1 MLSKSLQNIATDQA
15 LFSLVPA
22 PMQWA
27 EEFCTAKRAEG
38 LSRRSIAI
46 YAGTLRVFI
55 EWAALRNVAAVE
67 ELTTD
72 DLRKFML
79 HLAEA
84 GHNVGGQHHY
94 YRVLKTF
101 LRWYADEAEPFNWRN
116 PVERLKAPKL
126 PELPLQ
132 PVELPTVARLLDT
145 TGSGRHAV
153 RDRAML
159 CCLIDC
165 GLRANELTGLD
176 VADFNFA
183 DGALLVKHGK
193 GSRIRTVFAGQ
204 KTRRAL
210 RAWVGARGKTP
221 GALFTTHGGRLTY
234 AGLRQVVRRL
244 ALRAGVPEP
253 ALHSFWRA
261 YALAMLRRVRC
272 CDTVVAVGPF
282 RLVAAA
288 ALHQANRRGPA
299 RHCRAP
305 FTGGP
310 LVTKQRMA

>member
-1 MLSKSLQNIATDQA
+1 MLSTAVQIAANEQA
-15 LFSLVPA
+15 LFSLVPV

-27 EEFCTAKRAEG
+27 EAFCTAKRAEG
-38 LSRRSIAI
+38 LSRRTVAI
-46 YAGTLRVFI
+46 YVGVLRMFI
-55 EWAALRNVAAVE
+55 EWAALRNVTHMEA
-67 ELTTD
+67 LTPD

-84 GHNVGGQHHY
+84 GHNAGGQHHFF
-94 YRVLKTF
+94 RVLKTF
-101 LRWYADEAEPFNWRN
+101 LRWYAQEAEPANWRN
-116 PVERLKAPKL
+116 PIERLKAPKL

-132 PVELPTVARLLDT
+132 PVELPTVARLLAS
-145 TGSGRHAV
+145 TGGSSHAV

-165 GLRANELTGLD
+165 GLRANELLGLD

-210 RAWVGARGKTP
+210 RAWIGARGNTP
-221 GALFTTHGGRLTY
+221 GALFTSHGGRLTY

-244 ALRAGVPEP
+244 AVRAGVREP
-253 ALHSFWRA
+253 ALHSFRRS
-261 YALAMLRRVRC
+261 YALEMLRAG
-272 CDTVVAVGPF
+272 CDVVTLS
-282 RLVAAA
+282 RLLGHSDLSLLRRYTKQSGEDLRAAA
-288 ALHQANRRGPA
+288 E
-299 RHCRAP
+299 RHSPGDR
-305 FTGGP
+305 
-310 LVTKQRMA
+310 L

>member
-1 MLSKSLQNIATDQA
+1 MLSTAVQIAANEQA
-15 LFSLVPA
+15 LFSLVPV

-27 EEFCTAKRAEG
+27 EAFCTAKRAEG
-38 LSRRSIAI
+38 LSRRTVAI
-46 YAGTLRVFI
+46 YVGVLRMFI
-55 EWAALRNVAAVE
+55 EWAALRNVTHVE
-67 ELTTD
+67 ALTPD

-84 GHNVGGQHHY
+84 GHNAGGQHHFF
-94 YRVLKTF
+94 RILKTF
-101 LRWYADEAEPFNWRN
+101 LRWYAQEAEPANWRN
-116 PVERLKAPKL
+116 PIERLKAPKL

-132 PVELPTVARLLDT
+132 PVELPTVARLLAS
-145 TGSGRHAV
+145 TGGSSHAV

-165 GLRANELTGLD
+165 GLRANELLGLD

-193 GSRIRTVFAGQ
+193 GSRVRTVFAGQ

-210 RAWVGARGKTP
+210 RAWIGARGNTP
-221 GALFTTHGGRLTY
+221 GALFTSHGGRLTY

-253 ALHSFWRA
+253 ALHSFRRS
-261 YALAMLRRVRC
+261 YALEMLRAG
-272 CDTVVAVGPF
+272 CDVVTLS
-282 RLVAAA
+282 RLLGHSDLSLLRRYTKQSGEDLRAAA
-288 ALHQANRRGPA
+288 E
-299 RHCRAP
+299 RHSPGDR
-305 FTGGP
+305 
-310 LVTKQRMA
+310 L

>member
-1 MLSKSLQNIATDQA
+1 MLSTAVQIAANEQA
-15 LFSLVPA
+15 LFSLVPV

-27 EEFCTAKRAEG
+27 EAFCTAKRAEG
-38 LSRRSIAI
+38 LSRRTVAI
-46 YAGTLRVFI
+46 YVGVLRMFI
-55 EWAALRNVAAVE
+55 EWAALRNVTHVE
-67 ELTTD
+67 ALTPD

-84 GHNVGGQHHY
+84 GHNAGGQHHFF
-94 YRVLKTF
+94 RILKTF
-101 LRWYADEAEPFNWRN
+101 LRWYAQEAEPANWRN
-116 PVERLKAPKL
+116 PIERLKAPKL

-132 PVELPTVARLLDT
+132 PVELPTVARLLAS
-145 TGSGRHAV
+145 TGGSSHAV

-165 GLRANELTGLD
+165 GLRANELLGLD

-183 DGALLVKHGK
+183 DGAMLVKHGK

-210 RAWVGARGKTP
+210 RAWIGARGNTP
-221 GALFTTHGGRLTY
+221 GALFTSHGGRLTY

-253 ALHSFWRA
+253 ALHSFRRS
-261 YALAMLRRVRC
+261 YALEMLRAG
-272 CDTVVAVGPF
+272 CDVVTLS
-282 RLVAAA
+282 RLLGHSDLSLLRRYTKQSGEDLRAAA
-288 ALHQANRRGPA
+288 E
-299 RHCRAP
+299 RHSPGDR
-305 FTGGP
+305 
-310 LVTKQRMA
+310 L

>member
-1 MLSKSLQNIATDQA
+1 MLSTAVQIAANEQA
-15 LFSLVPA
+15 LFSLVPV

-27 EEFCTAKRAEG
+27 EAFCTAKRAEG
-38 LSRRSIAI
+38 LSRRTVAI
-46 YAGTLRVFI
+46 YVGVLRMFI
-55 EWAALRNVAAVE
+55 EWAALRNVTHVE
-67 ELTTD
+67 ALTPD

-84 GHNVGGQHHY
+84 GHNAGGQHHFF
-94 YRVLKTF
+94 RILKTF
-101 LRWYADEAEPFNWRN
+101 LRWYAQEAEPANWRN
-116 PVERLKAPKL
+116 PIERLKAPKL

-132 PVELPTVARLLDT
+132 PVELPTVARLLAS
-145 TGSGRHAV
+145 TGGSSHAV

-165 GLRANELTGLD
+165 GLRANELLGLD

-210 RAWVGARGKTP
+210 RAWIGARGNTP
-221 GALFTTHGGRLTY
+221 GALFTSHGGRLTY

-244 ALRAGVPEP
+244 AVRAGVREP
-253 ALHSFWRA
+253 ALHSFRRS
-261 YALAMLRRVRC
+261 YALEMLRAG
-272 CDTVVAVGPF
+272 CDVVTLS
-282 RLVAAA
+282 RLLGHSDLSLLRRYTKQSGEDLRAAA
-288 ALHQANRRGPA
+288 E
-299 RHCRAP
+299 RHSPGDR
-305 FTGGP
+305 
-310 LVTKQRMA
+310 L

>member
-27 EEFCTAKRAEG
+27 EAFCTAKRAEG

-67 ELTTD
+67 ELTAD

-116 PVERLKAPKL
+116 PIERLKAPKL

-132 PVELPTVARLLDT
+132 PVELPTVARLLDS

-253 ALHSFWRA
+253 ALHSFRRG
-261 YALAMLRRVRC
+261 YALAMLRAG
-272 CDTVVAVGPF
+272 CDVVTLS
-282 RLVAAA
+282 RLLGHSDLSLLRRYTKQTGEDLRAAA
-288 ALHQANRRGPA
+288 E
-299 RHCRAP
+299 RHSPGDR
-305 FTGGP
+305 
-310 LVTKQRMA
+310 L

>member
-1 MLSKSLQNIATDQA
+1 MLSTSVKSNSNEQA
-15 LFSLVPA
+15 LFSLVPV

-27 EEFCTAKRAEG
+27 EAFCNAKRAEG
-38 LSRRSIAI
+38 LSRRTVDIYVGVMRNFIA
-46 YAGTLRVFI
+46 
-55 EWAALRNVAAVE
+55 WAALRNVAHVE
-67 ELTTD
+67 ALTPD

-84 GHNVGGQHHY
+84 GRNAGGQHLC

-101 LRWYADEAEPFNWRN
+101 LRWYAEEAEPINWRN
-116 PVERLKAPKL
+116 PIERLKAPKL

-132 PVELPTVARLLDT
+132 PVELPTVSLLLAS

-153 RDRAML
+153 RDRALL

-176 VADFNFA
+176 VVDFSFA

-193 GSRIRTVFAGQ
+193 GSRIRTVFTGQ

-210 RAWVGARGKTP
+210 RAWIGARGNTP
-221 GALFTTHGGRLTY
+221 GALFTAHGGRLTY

-253 ALHSFWRA
+253 ALHSFRRG
-261 YALAMLRRVRC
+261 YALAMLRAG
-272 CDTVVAVGPF
+272 CDVVTLS
-282 RLVAAA
+282 RLLGHSDLSLLRRYTKQTGEDLRAAA
-288 ALHQANRRGPA
+288 E
-299 RHCRAP
+299 RHSPGDR
-305 FTGGP
+305 
-310 LVTKQRMA
+310 L

>member
-1 MLSKSLQNIATDQA
+1 MLSTAVQIDANEQA
-15 LFSLVPA
+15 LFSLVPV

-27 EEFCTAKRAEG
+27 EAFCTAKRAEG
-38 LSRRSIAI
+38 LSRRTVAI
-46 YAGTLRVFI
+46 YVGVLRMFI
-55 EWAALRNVAAVE
+55 EWAALRNVTHVE
-67 ELTTD
+67 ALTPD

-84 GHNVGGQHHY
+84 GHNAGGQHHFF
-94 YRVLKTF
+94 RILKTF
-101 LRWYADEAEPFNWRN
+101 LRWYAQEAEPANWRN
-116 PVERLKAPKL
+116 PIERLKAPKL

-132 PVELPTVARLLDT
+132 PVELPTVARLLAS
-145 TGSGRHAV
+145 TGGSSHAV

-165 GLRANELTGLD
+165 GLRANELLGLD

-183 DGALLVKHGK
+183 DGAMLVKHGK

-210 RAWVGARGKTP
+210 RAWIGARGNTP
-221 GALFTTHGGRLTY
+221 GALFTSHGGRLTY

-253 ALHSFWRA
+253 ALHSFRRS
-261 YALAMLRRVRC
+261 YALEMLRAG
-272 CDTVVAVGPF
+272 CDVVTLS
-282 RLVAAA
+282 RLLGHSDLSLLRRYTKQSGEDLRAAA
-288 ALHQANRRGPA
+288 E
-299 RHCRAP
+299 RHSPGDR
-305 FTGGP
+305 
-310 LVTKQRMA
+310 L

>member
-27 EEFCTAKRAEG
+27 EAFCTAKRAEG
-38 LSRRSIAI
+38 LSRRTIAI

-55 EWAALRNVAAVE
+55 EWAALRDVAHVE
-67 ELTTD
+67 AFTPD

-84 GHNVGGQHHY
+84 GHNAGGQHHY

-116 PVERLKAPKL
+116 PIERLKAPKL

-132 PVELPTVARLLDT
+132 PVELPTVARLLDS

-253 ALHSFWRA
+253 ALHSFRRG
-261 YALAMLRRVRC
+261 YALAMLRAG
-272 CDTVVAVGPF
+272 CDVVTLS
-282 RLVAAA
+282 RLLGHSDLSLLRRYTKQSGEDLRAAA
-288 ALHQANRRGPA
+288 E
-299 RHCRAP
+299 RHSPGDR
-305 FTGGP
+305 
-310 LVTKQRMA
+310 L